1 LVGKSSLHKFLV
13 VADVAQIIELLVG
26 VAIAI
31 WRILLIL
38 DA

>member
-1 LVGKSSLHKFLV
+1 M
-13 VADVAQIIELLVG
+13 ADVAQIIELLVG
-26 VAIAI
+26 IAIAI